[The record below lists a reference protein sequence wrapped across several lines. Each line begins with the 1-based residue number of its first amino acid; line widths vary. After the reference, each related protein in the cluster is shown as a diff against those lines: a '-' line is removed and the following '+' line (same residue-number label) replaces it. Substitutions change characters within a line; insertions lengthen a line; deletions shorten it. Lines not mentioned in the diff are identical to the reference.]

1 MTIKTFGTTAKG
13 EQVQAIRLSSGPLT
27 VSVLT
32 LGAILQ
38 DVRLAGTP
46 WPLTLG
52 SGQLAAY
59 EGPMNYFGAIV
70 GPVANRIGGARA
82 IIDGTEWVFEANEGA
97 NLLHGGPTGPHAQV
111 WQIAEADDS
120 AVTLGLALAHG
131 LGGFP
136 GNRQISARYA
146 LEGNALTLTLRAT
159 TDAPTLMNLAHHGYW
174 NMDGKPTVA
183 GQRLRVAADRYLP
196 VDAAL
201 LPTGEARPVTGTFDL
216 QKGRVLDLTEGFDH
230 NFCLA
235 AAPRA
240 LTFAAELTGQSG
252 TRMMLE
258 TTEPGVQVY
267 DAHGLSTAPHIG
279 HSGQAYGRNAGLA
292 LEPQRWPDAPNH
304 PGFPPVTLKP
314 GEVYEQV
321 TRFTFGRD

>member
-1 MTIKTFGTTAKG
+1 MTIKPFGTTAKG
-13 EQVQAIRLSSGPLT
+13 GAVQSIRLTSGPLA

-59 EGPMNYFGAIV
+59 EGPMDYFGAIV
-70 GPVANRIGGARA
+70 GPVANRIAGARA
-82 IIDGTEWVFEANEGA
+82 IIDGTEWVFEANEGS
-97 NLLHGGPTGPHAQV
+97 NLLHGGPTGPHAEI
-111 WQIAEADDS
+111 WDIAEASDR
-120 AVTLGLALAHG
+120 AVRLSLSLAHG

-146 LEGNALTLTLRAT
+146 VEDNALTLTLTAT

-174 NMDGKPTVA
+174 NMDGTATIA
-183 GQRLRVAADRYLP
+183 GQRLQVAADRYLP

-201 LPTGEARPVTGTFDL
+201 LPTGEARPVTGAFDL
-216 QKGRVLDLTEGFDH
+216 QQGRALDLHEGFDH
-230 NFCLA
+230 NFCLCER
-235 AAPRA
+235 PRD
-240 LTFAAELTGQSG
+240 LTPAAELAGQSG
-252 TRMMLE
+252 VRMVIE
-258 TTEPGVQVY
+258 TTEPGLQVY

-279 HSGQAYGRNAGLA
+279 HAGEPYGRNAGLA

-304 PGFPPVTLKP
+304 PGFPSVALKP
-314 GEVYEQV
+314 GEVYQQV

>member
-1 MTIKTFGTTAKG
+1 MTIQTFGTTAKG
-13 EQVQAIRLSSGPLT
+13 ERVQAIRLSSGPLT

-52 SGQLAAY
+52 AGQLAAY
-59 EGPMNYFGAIV
+59 EGSMGYFGAIV
-70 GPVANRIGGARA
+70 GPVANRIAGARA
-82 IIDGTEWVFEANEGA
+82 IINGTEWVFQANEGA
-97 NLLHGGPTGPHAQV
+97 NLLHSGQTGTHAQV
-111 WQIAEADDS
+111 WTIAEADDR
-120 AVTLGLALAHG
+120 AVTLALTLGHG

-136 GNRQISARYA
+136 GNRQIRARYA
-146 LEGNALTLTLRAT
+146 LDDNALTLSLTAT

-174 NMDGKPTVA
+174 NMDGKSTVA
-183 GQRLRVAADRYLP
+183 GQRLRVSADRYLP

-201 LPTGEARPVTGTFDL
+201 LPTGEARPVTGSFDL
-216 QKGRVLDLTEGFDH
+216 QTGRVLDLTERFDH

-235 AAPRA
+235 EGPRA
-240 LTFAAELTGQSG
+240 LTFAAQLTGQSG
-252 TRMMLE
+252 TRMVLE
-258 TTEPGVQVY
+258 TTEPGLQVY
-267 DAHGLSTAPHIG
+267 DAHGLATAPHIG
-279 HSGQAYGRNAGLA
+279 HAGEAYGRNAGLA

-304 PGFPPVTLKP
+304 PGFPTVVLKP

-321 TRFTFGRD
+321 TRFTFSRD